1 MVIRILTGKDVA
13 GAFRY
18 NEQKVEQG
26 EAERI
31 QIANYPDNEKAQKYA
46 RFRLQLL
53 EQYAR
58 LNPGIQKPSV
68 HLAVAFHPKEVV
80 AVDQLQ
86 AIGGEV
92 MREIGFGKQPY
103 LMYQHHD
110 TKHPH
115 IHMVSVAVDAEGRKI
130 TDTFIKNRLQKVRR
144 RLETKYGLVQAERT
158 LPSKVPSRVGEVLG
172 IEQQPNRLT
181 VDDKVK
187 STLET
192 YSFGSVN
199 SLKQYLSCEGIVMNT
214 KAGRSQSGITYQHV
228 NPGGADNRPI
238 KASSLPSRPTHARLT
253 ELFSNRE
260 DQHKKECRAVE
271 SLIEKRLALYQ
282 SLTETEF
289 KQTLRQLSI
298 EIRETDGAYLY
309 ISNQTRAVIHE
320 AELEKQFSRAV
331 LVKNFSEKTER
342 KPVEKLEP
350 VIQSPQ
356 DSVVQ
361 KQKLVAT
368 SETRA
373 HKREATRFTE
383 STTVQSKN
391 KVVEEKTEKQTKISV
406 VLDQTAGLPEKP
418 AGEEQVQGKGKKKQK
433 KNQLR
438 KIRRI

>member
-31 QIANYPDNEKAQKYA
+31 QIANYPDHEKAQKYA

-58 LNPGIQKPSV
+58 LNPAIQKPSV

-80 AVDQLQ
+80 KVDQLQ

-115 IHMVSVAVDAEGRKI
+115 IHVVSVAVDAEGRKI

-144 RLETKYGLVQAERT
+144 RLETKHGLVQAERPFVT
-158 LPSKVPSRVGEVLG
+158 RESDRVAEELG
-172 IEQQPNRLT
+172 VEQHSTRLT
-181 VDDKVK
+181 VDEKVK
-187 STLET
+187 RTLET

-228 NPGGADNRPI
+228 NPGGANNRPI

-260 DQHKKECRAVE
+260 DQHKKECRAIV
-271 SLIEKRLALYQ
+271 SLIEKRLALYR

-309 ISNQTRAVIHE
+309 ISTQTRAVIHE
-320 AELEKQFSRAV
+320 AELEKHFSREV
-331 LVKNFSEKTER
+331 LVKGFSEKTER
-342 KPVEKLEP
+342 KPIEKSKP
-350 VIQSPQ
+350 VIQSSH
-356 DSVVQ
+356 DAAVKKQ
-361 KQKLVAT
+361 KQVAT
-368 SETRA
+368 SETKA
-373 HKREATRFTE
+373 HKREATVFTE
-383 STTVQSKN
+383 STIVQRKN
-391 KVVEEKTEKQTKISV
+391 KVIEEKTEKHTKSSV
-406 VLDQTAGLPEKP
+406 VLDQTGELPEKP
-418 AGEEQVQGKGKKKQK
+418 AGEEQVLGQVKKKQK
-433 KNQLR
+433 KNLMR
-438 KIRRI
+438 KIRRM

>member
-13 GAFRY
+13 GALRY

-80 AVDQLQ
+80 GVDQLQ
-86 AIGGEV
+86 TIGGEV

-115 IHMVSVAVDAEGRKI
+115 IHVVSVAVDAEGRKI
-130 TDTFIKNRLQKVRR
+130 TDKFIKNRLQRVRR
-144 RLETKYGLVQAERT
+144 RLETKYGLVQAERP
-158 LPSKVPSRVGEVLG
+158 LPTKVPGRVGEELG
-172 IEQQPNRLT
+172 IEQQSTRLT

-187 STLET
+187 RTLET

-214 KAGRSQSGITYQHV
+214 KAGRSQTGITYQHV

-238 KASSLPSRPTHARLT
+238 KASSLPSRPTHANLT

-260 DQHKKECRAVE
+260 NQHKKECNALE
-271 SLIEKRLALYQ
+271 SLIEKRLALYR

-289 KQTLRQLSI
+289 KQTLRQLGI
-298 EIRETDGAYLY
+298 ETREANGAYLY
-309 ISNQTRAVIHE
+309 ISKQTRAVIHE
-320 AELEKQFSRAV
+320 AELEKPFSREV
-331 LVKNFSEKTER
+331 LVKGFSEKRER
-342 KPVEKLEP
+342 KPVEKSKP
-350 VIQSPQ
+350 VIQSSH
-356 DSVVQ
+356 DAAVQ
-361 KQKLVAT
+361 KQKLVDT
-368 SETRA
+368 RETGA
-373 HKREATRFTE
+373 YKREATRYTE
-383 STTVQSKN
+383 STIVQSYN
-391 KVVEEKTEKQTKISV
+391 KVVDEKTEKQTKGSV
-406 VLDQTAGLPEKP
+406 VPDQTGGLPEKP
-418 AGEEQVQGKGKKKQK
+418 AGEEHVPGRVNKKQK

-438 KIRRI
+438 KWRRY